1 MGFGFRGTGLL
12 QGLEL
17 KHSWSGLKAVRKSGE
32 VQNGKKK
39 DNDDVN
45 SNIASMFPVFCMWP
59 FILTMTT
66 VMCVIE
72 FRVYRVCGEDDV
84 GG

>member
-1 MGFGFRGTGLL
+1 M
-12 QGLEL
+12 
-17 KHSWSGLKAVRKSGE
+17 
-32 VQNGKKK
+32 QNGKKK

-66 VMCVIE
+66 VMSVIE
-72 FRVYRVCGEDDV
+72 FRVFRVCGEDDV

>member
-1 MGFGFRGTGLL
+1 M
-12 QGLEL
+12 
-17 KHSWSGLKAVRKSGE
+17 
-32 VQNGKKK
+32 QNGKKK

-72 FRVYRVCGEDDV
+72 FRVFRVCGEDDV